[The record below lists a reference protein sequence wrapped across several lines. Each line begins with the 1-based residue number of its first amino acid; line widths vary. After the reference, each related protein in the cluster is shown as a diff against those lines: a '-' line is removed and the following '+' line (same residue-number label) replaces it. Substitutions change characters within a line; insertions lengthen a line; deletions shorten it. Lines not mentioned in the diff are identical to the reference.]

1 MRRKNDT
8 TEEAVKI
15 GLGVLHTVS
24 RIAFWV
30 LVVMLLYA
38 GAVRGYRF
46 GYEIFNSTAVSEA
59 PGVEKQIT
67 IPEKPAMTSV
77 AKILKDKGLIQ
88 DEMVFMVQYW
98 LFDCEPVPGT
108 YTLNT
113 SMTGREIIQYL
124 NKAGKSDDSE

>member
-1 MRRKNDT
+1 M
-8 TEEAVKI
+8 
-15 GLGVLHTVS
+15 
-24 RIAFWV
+24 
-30 LVVMLLYA
+30 
-38 GAVRGYRF
+38 
-46 GYEIFNSTAVSEA
+46 
-59 PGVEKQIT
+59 EKEIT

-88 DEMVFMVQYW
+88 DEMIFMVQYW

>member
-15 GLGVLHTVS
+15 GLGVLHTAG
-24 RIAFWV
+24 RIAFWL

-38 GAVRGYRF
+38 GTVRGYRF
-46 GYEIFNSTAVSEA
+46 GYEIFNAEAVSEA
-59 PGVEKQIT
+59 PGVEKEIT
-67 IPEKPAMTSV
+67 IPEKPTMTSV
-77 AKILKDKGLIQ
+77 AKILKDKGLIE
-88 DEMVFMVQYW
+88 DKMVFMVQYW
-98 LFDCEPVPGT
+98 LFDCKPEPGT

-124 NKAGKSDDSE
+124 NKADNDDDSE